1 MLFLLVTEV
10 LSALFWKVDEWSLLH
25 KLGARAMPFHA
36 SFYVDDVIL
45 FIYPR
50 PGTYSYPH

>member
-25 KLGARAMPFHA
+25 KLGAQAMPFHA

-50 PGTYSYPH
+50 PRTYS